1 MQRSTTTQQQQ
12 QQQDRALPVSHHAT
26 SDGGTAPAAA
36 AAAAVGGEDASGGVL
51 GDDGL
56 SGVLAAVLEPLLEMI
71 RRSAEALSPDSPAR
85 LDDGGR
91 LNPTAYRVGGCCT
104 ACLHVSVCMPVRY
117 KNQNN

>member
-1 MQRSTTTQQQQ
+1 MQRSAPTQQQQ
-12 QQQDRALPVSHHAT
+12 QQQLEGALPVSHHAT
-26 SDGGTAPAAA
+26 SDGGTTPAA
-36 AAAAVGGEDASGGVL
+36 AAAAVGDAAGGVL

-91 LNPTAYRVGGCCT
+91 LNPTAYRVGG
-104 ACLHVSVCMPVRY
+104 
-117 KNQNN
+117 